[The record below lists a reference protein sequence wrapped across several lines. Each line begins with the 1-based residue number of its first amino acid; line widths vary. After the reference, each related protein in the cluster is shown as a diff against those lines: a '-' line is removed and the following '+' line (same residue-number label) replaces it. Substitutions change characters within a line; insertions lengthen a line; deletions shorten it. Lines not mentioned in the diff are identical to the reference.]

1 MANRNVA
8 TGTIPMVLLIA
19 LSTGSPAI
27 AQTST
32 EPKQL
37 ETITV
42 VAPRITYQVKRERGS
57 LAPTEVTVAEKSA
70 KVNLGDLDLTRTA
83 DLYVL
88 EDRIGKAAAQV
99 CEELAQQFPEGEP
112 SVAVCTRRATDDAM
126 SQLRQVTRQAAL
138 TSKP

>member
-8 TGTIPMVLLIA
+8 TGAIPMVLLIA
-19 LSTGSPAI
+19 LSIASPAI
-27 AQTST
+27 AQTPP

-42 VAPRITYQVKRERGS
+42 VAPRITYKVKRERGS

-70 KVNLGDLDLTRTA
+70 KVTLGDLDLTRTA

-99 CEELAQQFPEGEP
+99 CEDLAQQFPEGEP

-126 SQLRQVTRQAAL
+126 AQLRQVTRQQ
-138 TSKP
+138 P